1 MKNYFKQTQRG
12 FTLLELV
19 VVIAVT
25 GVLLV
30 VAMPKILGTSSDARS
45 VALGK
50 AAESLSAAVAQ
61 NFVVR
66 STDGSKGVAVTTC
79 ANAALT
85 LQSGVMPTGYS
96 LDSSAVA
103 TSTVGSTNTT
113 MSSTACTLSTTSSPT
128 LTVNIAVFGIS

>member
-30 VAMPKILGTSSDARS
+30 VAMPKLLGTSNDARQAA
-45 VALGK
+45 VNK
-50 AAESLSAAVAQ
+50 VAESLTAAAGQ

-66 STDGSKGVAVTTC
+66 SADNTKGVTMTSCSGAGT
-79 ANAALT
+79 T
-85 LQSGVMPTGYS
+85 LQGQAFPSGYGSTDTTSITATTASNTGS
-96 LDSSAVA
+96 VTATVCVLAT
-103 TSTVGSTNTT
+103 TSTPIL
-113 MSSTACTLSTTSSPT
+113 TASFS
-128 LTVNIAVFGIS
+128 VYGIL

>member
-30 VAMPKILGTSSDARS
+30 VAMPKILGTSTDARS

-50 AAESLSAAVAQ
+50 AAESLAAAVAQ
-61 NFVVR
+61 NYVVR
-66 STDGSKGVAVTTC
+66 STDNTKGVAVATC

-85 LQSGVMPTGYS
+85 LQSGVIPSGYS
-96 LDSSAVA
+96 LDTTTVA
-103 TSTVGSTNTT
+103 TSAVGTTST
-113 MSSTACTLSTTSSPT
+113 MSSTACTLSTTSTPT
-128 LTVNIAVFGIS
+128 LTVSFAAFGIS